1 MPFLLCLKKK
11 KSPVPLGR
19 SIFQKHTPPIQQN
32 YQALLESCLKNKRL
46 FIDDTFPAHISS
58 IGTGALLKKLPR
70 NIQWKRPH
78 ALHKSPVF
86 YAANRKQLD
95 LCQGLVENCWF
106 LAALGALTFHQDIL
120 AAVVPQN
127 QSFERKYAG
136 IFHFRFWHFGEWID
150 VVVDD
155 RLPVN
160 EAGELLFVSS
170 VYKNVFWGALL
181 EKAYAKLYGSYEDLQ
196 IGQVSEA
203 LVDFTGGVNTRIK
216 LAEAPPDLWH
226 ILTRATYSTSLMGC
240 QTHLGTTK
248 VLKNG
253 LVAGHAYTV
262 TGIRKVTCQYGPEN
276 LLRLRNP
283 WGKIEW
289 KGDWSDSSYKWELLS
304 PKEKILL
311 RKKQDDGE
319 FWMSLQDFKIHFV
332 DLVICKLT
340 PDLMSQEDGKKWMY
354 SLKSGRWVKGSTAG
368 GSLGFSKGNFWMNP
382 QYWLNVLPVE
392 DSKKSPSGPT
402 DPLCKGEAGDKI
414 CGPCGRRGVLA
425 SERQSLEQ
433 FLPVAIL
440 AHMAKTFAEATLTG
454 TASHP
459 QFLLLFL
466 TSSYQESNRK
476 LPPGFFTR
484 HQPVNKHQVF
494 LDEREVTYDF
504 HLEPCVYVI
513 VPSTLKPQQES
524 EFILRV
530 FSRKHILREMGGNTS
545 FTLSKNPEIN
555 AVQLQRILNNISW
568 RNFQSFRLNFSLD
581 SCQGILALLDEV
593 FQKRDTNRSGK
604 LDLVEMHAAVQE
616 TGISLSNEVCN
627 LMAIRYGDPDL
638 QISFE
643 SFVCFMLRVEIMGEA
658 FRNLTQDG
666 KGIYLR
672 ESEGIAVGEEVHN
685 DIITPE
691 EKSYAEVGRVSKE
704 QDLGVRG
711 AVQCLSPSF
720 AQNMLLAWHLKDLVK
735 AGIQGRQGALSDG
748 SGMIHFLR
756 KGMEEKQGYCSL
768 VTLEVKYEE
777 GELKKSF

>member
-1 MPFLLCLKKK
+1 SMPFLLCMKKR

-32 YQALLESCLKNKRL
+32 YQALLESCLKDKRL
-46 FIDDTFPAHISS
+46 FTDDTFPAHISS
-58 IGTGALLKKLPR
+58 IGTGALLKKLPQ
-70 NIQWKRPH
+70 NLQWKRPH

-86 YAANRKQLD
+86 YSANRKQLD

-106 LAALGALTFHQDIL
+106 LAALEALTFHQDIL

-136 IFHFRFWHFGEWID
+136 IFHFRFWHFGEWVD

-216 LAEAPPDLWH
+216 LAEAPPYLWN
-226 ILTRATYSTSLMGC
+226 ILTRATYSRSLMGC
-240 QTHLGTTK
+240 QTHVYFPSVSLSCIQTAK

-276 LLRLRNP
+276 LVRLRNP

-289 KGDWSDSSYKWELLS
+289 KGDWSDSSSKWELLS

-311 RKKQDDGE
+311 RKKKEDGE

-368 GSLGFSKGNFWMNP
+368 GSLGFRNGNFWMNP
-382 QYWLNVLPVE
+382 QYWLNVLPAE
-392 DSKKSPSGPT
+392 DSRKSPSS
-402 DPLCKGEAGDKI
+402 CNVVI
-414 CGPCGRRGVLA
+414 
-425 SERQSLEQ
+425 SLMQ
-433 FLPVAIL
+433 KHSSKHRNRAPHLFI
-440 AHMAKTFAEATLTG
+440 G
-454 TASHP
+454 
-459 QFLLLFL
+459 FLLYKNTFL
-466 TSSYQESNRK
+466 LPFFPEQYQESNRK
-476 LPPGFFTR
+476 LPPGFFSR

-494 LDEREVTYDF
+494 LDEREVTHYF
-504 HLEPCVYVI
+504 HLEPSVYVI
-513 VPSTLKPQQES
+513 VPSTLEPQQES

-530 FSRKHILREMGGNTS
+530 FSRKHVMISNDICNTLKEIVDRYEGKTWEDFFTKHFEQVRKKILKFS
-545 FTLSKNPEIN
+545 SISQNPEIN

-568 RNFQSFRLNFSLD
+568 RNFQSFRLSFSLD
-581 SCQGILALLDEV
+581 SCQGILALLDLNATGTLSIQEFRLLWKRLLFYLEV
-593 FQKRDTNRSGK
+593 FQKGDASRSGK
-604 LDLVEMHAAVQE
+604 LDLVELHAAVQE

-666 KGIYLR
+666 KGMYLR
-672 ESEGIAVGEEVHN
+672 ESE
-685 DIITPE
+685 
-691 EKSYAEVGRVSKE
+691 
-704 QDLGVRG
+704 
-711 AVQCLSPSF
+711 
-720 AQNMLLAWHLKDLVK
+720 
-735 AGIQGRQGALSDG
+735 
-748 SGMIHFLR
+748 
-756 KGMEEKQGYCSL
+756 
-768 VTLEVKYEE
+768 
-777 GELKKSF
+777 

>member
-32 YQALLESCLKNKRL
+32 YQALLESCLKNKCL
-46 FIDDTFPAHISS
+46 FTDDTFPAHISS

-70 NIQWKRPH
+70 NLQWKRPH

-216 LAEAPPDLWH
+216 LAEAPPDLWD

-392 DSKKSPSGPT
+392 DSKKSPST
-402 DPLCKGEAGDKI
+402 CSVVI
-414 CGPCGRRGVLA
+414 
-425 SERQSLEQ
+425 SLMQ
-433 FLPVAIL
+433 KYSTKHRNRAPHLFI
-440 AHMAKTFAEATLTG
+440 G
-454 TASHP
+454 
-459 QFLLLFL
+459 FLLYKVGLQ
-466 TSSYQESNRK
+466 YQESNRK

-545 FTLSKNPEIN
+545 FTLSKEIVDRYEGKIWEDFFTKYFEQNPEIN

-568 RNFQSFRLNFSLD
+568 RTCATASVS
-581 SCQGILALLDEV
+581 
-593 FQKRDTNRSGK
+593 
-604 LDLVEMHAAVQE
+604 AAP
-616 TGISLSNEVCN
+616 N
-627 LMAIRYGDPDL
+627 
-638 QISFE
+638 
-643 SFVCFMLRVEIMGEA
+643 
-658 FRNLTQDG
+658 
-666 KGIYLR
+666 
-672 ESEGIAVGEEVHN
+672 
-685 DIITPE
+685 
-691 EKSYAEVGRVSKE
+691 
-704 QDLGVRG
+704 
-711 AVQCLSPSF
+711 
-720 AQNMLLAWHLKDLVK
+720 
-735 AGIQGRQGALSDG
+735 
-748 SGMIHFLR
+748 
-756 KGMEEKQGYCSL
+756 
-768 VTLEVKYEE
+768 
-777 GELKKSF
+777 

>member
-1 MPFLLCLKKK
+1 TMPFLPCLKKK

-32 YQALLESCLKNKRL
+32 YQALLETCLKNKCL
-46 FIDDTFPAHISS
+46 FTDDNFPAHISS

-70 NIQWKRPH
+70 NLQWKRPH
-78 ALHKSPVF
+78 ALHRSPVF

-106 LAALGALTFHQDIL
+106 LAALEALTFHQDIL

-136 IFHFRFWHFGEWID
+136 IFHFRFWQFGEWVD

-160 EAGELLFVSS
+160 EVGELVFVSS

-203 LVDFTGGVNTRIK
+203 LVDFTGGVNIRIK
-216 LAEAPPDLWH
+216 LAAAPPDLWD
-226 ILTRATYSTSLMGC
+226 ILTRATYSRSLMGC
-240 QTHLGTTK
+240 QTHLGVYFPSVSLPCIQATK

-276 LLRLRNP
+276 LVRLRNP

-311 RKKQDDGE
+311 RKKKEDGE
-319 FWMSLQDFKIHFV
+319 FWMSLRDFKIHFV
-332 DLVICKLT
+332 DLMICKLT
-340 PDLMSQEDGKKWMY
+340 PDLMSEEDGKKWMY
-354 SLKSGRWVKGSTAG
+354 SLKNGRWVKGSTAR
-368 GSLGFSKGNFWMNP
+368 GSLGFCNGTFWMNP
-382 QYWLNVLPVE
+382 QYWLNVLPAE
-392 DSKKSPSGPT
+392 DSKKSLGS
-402 DPLCKGEAGDKI
+402 CNVVI
-414 CGPCGRRGVLA
+414 
-425 SERQSLEQ
+425 SLMQ
-433 FLPVAIL
+433 KHSSKHRNRAP
-440 AHMAKTFAEATLTG
+440 H
-454 TASHP
+454 
-459 QFLLLFL
+459 LFIGFSL
-466 TSSYQESNRK
+466 YKYQESNRK
-476 LPPGFFTR
+476 LPPAFFTR
-484 HQPVNKHQVF
+484 HQPVNKQQVF
-494 LDEREVTYDF
+494 LDEREVTHDF
-504 HLEPCVYVI
+504 HLEPGVYVI
-513 VPSTLKPQQES
+513 VPSTLEPQQES

-530 FSRKHILREMGGNTS
+530 FSRKHVVVFFLNILQEIVDRYEGKIWEDF
-545 FTLSKNPEIN
+545 FTKHFEQNPEIN

-568 RNFQSFRLNFSLD
+568 RNFQSFRLSFSLD
-581 SCQGILALLDEV
+581 ACQGILALLDLNASGTLSIQEFRVLWKRLLFYLEV
-593 FQKRDTNRSGK
+593 FQKKDTSRTGK
-604 LDLVEMHAAVQE
+604 LDLVELHAAVRE

-638 QISFE
+638 KISFE

-666 KGIYLR
+666 KGIYLQ
-672 ESEGIAVGEEVHN
+672 ESE
-685 DIITPE
+685 
-691 EKSYAEVGRVSKE
+691 
-704 QDLGVRG
+704 
-711 AVQCLSPSF
+711 
-720 AQNMLLAWHLKDLVK
+720 
-735 AGIQGRQGALSDG
+735 
-748 SGMIHFLR
+748 
-756 KGMEEKQGYCSL
+756 
-768 VTLEVKYEE
+768 
-777 GELKKSF
+777 

>member
-1 MPFLLCLKKK
+1 SMPFLLCLKKK

-19 SIFQKHTPPIQQN
+19 SIFQKHTPHIQQN
-32 YQALLESCLKNKRL
+32 YQALLESCLKSKRL
-46 FIDDTFPAHISS
+46 FTDDTFPAHISS

-70 NIQWKRPH
+70 NLKWKRPH
-78 ALHKSPVF
+78 ALHKSPIF

-106 LAALGALTFHQDIL
+106 LAALEALTFHQDIL

-216 LAEAPPDLWH
+216 LAEAPPDLWD
-226 ILTRATYSTSLMGC
+226 ILTRATYSRSLMGC
-240 QTHLGTTK
+240 QTQFIFLVSLSCIQTTK

-276 LLRLRNP
+276 LVRLRNP

-289 KGDWSDSSYKWELLS
+289 RGDWSDSSYKWELLS

-311 RKKQDDGE
+311 RKKKEDGE
-319 FWMSLQDFKIHFV
+319 FWMSLRDFKIHFV

-340 PDLMSQEDGKKWMY
+340 PDLMSPEDGKKWMY

-368 GSLGFSKGNFWMNP
+368 GSLGFCNGNFWMNP

-392 DSKKSPSGPT
+392 DSKKSPST
-402 DPLCKGEAGDKI
+402 CSVVI
-414 CGPCGRRGVLA
+414 
-425 SERQSLEQ
+425 SLMQ
-433 FLPVAIL
+433 KHSTKHRNRAPHLFIGFLLYKVQRIAL
-440 AHMAKTFAEATLTG
+440 L
-454 TASHP
+454 
-459 QFLLLFL
+459 FLLLPNRR
-466 TSSYQESNRK
+466 TSSPYRLK

-494 LDEREVTYDF
+494 LDDREVTHNF
-504 HLEPCVYVI
+504 HLEPSIYVI
-513 VPSTLKPQQES
+513 VPSTLEPQQES

-545 FTLSKNPEIN
+545 FTLSKEIVDRYEGKIWEDFFTKHFEQVSACNPEIN

-581 SCQGILALLDEV
+581 SCQSILALLDLNATGTLSIQEFRVLWKRLLFYLEV
-593 FQKRDTNRSGK
+593 FQKRDINRSGK
-604 LDLVEMHAAVQE
+604 LDLVELHTAVQE

-643 SFVCFMLRVEIMGEA
+643 SFVCFMLRVEIMGEV

-666 KGIYLR
+666 KGIYLQ
-672 ESEGIAVGEEVHN
+672 ESE
-685 DIITPE
+685 
-691 EKSYAEVGRVSKE
+691 
-704 QDLGVRG
+704 
-711 AVQCLSPSF
+711 
-720 AQNMLLAWHLKDLVK
+720 
-735 AGIQGRQGALSDG
+735 
-748 SGMIHFLR
+748 
-756 KGMEEKQGYCSL
+756 
-768 VTLEVKYEE
+768 
-777 GELKKSF
+777 

>member
-1 MPFLLCLKKK
+1 SMPFLLCLKKK

-32 YQALLESCLKNKRL
+32 YQALLESCLKNKCL
-46 FIDDTFPAHISS
+46 FTDDTFPAHTSS

-70 NIQWKRPH
+70 NLQWKRPH

-86 YAANRKQLD
+86 YAAHRKQLD

-106 LAALGALTFHQDIL
+106 LAALEALTFHQDIL

-136 IFHFRFWHFGEWID
+136 IFHFRFWHFGEWVD

-155 RLPVN
+155 LLPVN

-216 LAEAPPDLWH
+216 LAEAPPDLWD
-226 ILTRATYSTSLMGC
+226 ILSRATYSRSLMGC
-240 QTHLGTTK
+240 QTHLGFSFPSVSLSCTQTTK

-276 LLRLRNP
+276 LVRLRNP

-311 RKKQDDGE
+311 RKKKDDGE

-368 GSLGFSKGNFWMNP
+368 GSLEFSNGNFWMNP
-382 QYWLNVLPVE
+382 QYWLNVLPAE
-392 DSKKSPSGPT
+392 DSQKSPST
-402 DPLCKGEAGDKI
+402 CSVVI
-414 CGPCGRRGVLA
+414 
-425 SERQSLEQ
+425 SLMQ
-433 FLPVAIL
+433 K
-440 AHMAKTFAEATLTG
+440 HSSKHRNR
-454 TASHP
+454 ASHLFIG
-459 QFLLLFL
+459 FLLYKNTNLLPFFPEQ
-466 TSSYQESNRK
+466 YQESTRK

-494 LDEREVTYDF
+494 LDEREVTHDF

-513 VPSTLKPQQES
+513 VPSTLEPQQES

-530 FSRKHILREMGGNTS
+530 FSRKHVLREMGGNTS
-545 FTLSKNPEIN
+545 FTLSKEIVDRYEGKIWEDFFTKHFEQNPEIN

-581 SCQGILALLDEV
+581 SCQGILALLDLNATGTLSIQEFRV
-593 FQKRDTNRSGK
+593 LWKRLLFYLEIFQKRDTKRSGK
-604 LDLVEMHAAVQE
+604 LDLVELHAAVQE

-672 ESEGIAVGEEVHN
+672 ESEW
-685 DIITPE
+685 
-691 EKSYAEVGRVSKE
+691 
-704 QDLGVRG
+704 
-711 AVQCLSPSF
+711 
-720 AQNMLLAWHLKDLVK
+720 M
-735 AGIQGRQGALSDG
+735 
-748 SGMIHFLR
+748 M
-756 KGMEEKQGYCSL
+756 M
-768 VTLEVKYEE
+768 TLY
-777 GELKKSF
+777 S

>member
-1 MPFLLCLKKK
+1 SMPFLLCLKKK

-32 YQALLESCLKNKRL
+32 YQALLESCLKNKYL
-46 FIDDTFPAHISS
+46 FTDDTFPAHISS
-58 IGTGALLKKLPR
+58 IGTGALLKKLPQ
-70 NIQWKRPH
+70 NLQWKRPH

-106 LAALGALTFHQDIL
+106 LAALEALTFHQDIL

-136 IFHFRFWHFGEWID
+136 IFHFRFWHFGEWVD

-203 LVDFTGGVNTRIK
+203 LVDFTGGVNTMIK
-216 LAEAPPDLWH
+216 LAEAPPDLWD
-226 ILTRATYSTSLMGC
+226 ILTRATYSRSLMGC
-240 QTHLGTTK
+240 QTHLRVYFPSVSLSCVQTTK

-276 LLRLRNP
+276 LVRLRNP

-311 RKKQDDGE
+311 RKKKEDGE
-319 FWMSLQDFKIHFV
+319 FWMSLRDFKIHFV

-368 GSLGFSKGNFWMNP
+368 GSLGFCNGSFWMNP
-382 QYWLNVLPVE
+382 QYWLNVLPAE
-392 DSKKSPSGPT
+392 DSRKSPSS
-402 DPLCKGEAGDKI
+402 CNVVI
-414 CGPCGRRGVLA
+414 
-425 SERQSLEQ
+425 SLMQ
-433 FLPVAIL
+433 KHSSKHRNRAPHLFI
-440 AHMAKTFAEATLTG
+440 G
-454 TASHP
+454 
-459 QFLLLFL
+459 FLLYK
-466 TSSYQESNRK
+466 YQESNRK
-476 LPPGFFTR
+476 LPPGFFAR

-494 LDEREVTYDF
+494 LDEREVTHDF

-513 VPSTLKPQQES
+513 VPSTLEPQQES

-545 FTLSKNPEIN
+545 FTLSKEIVDRYEGKIWEDFFTKHFEQNPEIN

-568 RNFQSFRLNFSLD
+568 RNFQNFRLSFSLD
-581 SCQGILALLDEV
+581 SCQGILALLDLNATGTLSIQEFRILWKRLLFYLEV

-604 LDLVEMHAAVQE
+604 LDLVELHAAVQE
-616 TGISLSNEVCN
+616 TVCN

-672 ESEGIAVGEEVHN
+672 ESEW
-685 DIITPE
+685 
-691 EKSYAEVGRVSKE
+691 
-704 QDLGVRG
+704 
-711 AVQCLSPSF
+711 
-720 AQNMLLAWHLKDLVK
+720 M
-735 AGIQGRQGALSDG
+735 
-748 SGMIHFLR
+748 M
-756 KGMEEKQGYCSL
+756 M
-768 VTLEVKYEE
+768 TLY
-777 GELKKSF
+777 S

>member
-1 MPFLLCLKKK
+1 MLLLPCLKKK
-11 KSPVPLGR
+11 KPPVPLGR
-19 SIFQKHTPPIQQN
+19 NIFQKHTLPIQQN
-32 YQALLESCLKNKRL
+32 YQTLLETCLKNKCL
-46 FIDDTFPAHISS
+46 FTDDNFPAHISS
-58 IGTGALLKKLPR
+58 IGVGALLRKLPR
-70 NIQWKRPH
+70 NLQWKRPH
-78 ALHKSPVF
+78 ALHRSPVF
-86 YAANRKQLD
+86 YAPNRKQLD

-106 LAALGALTFHQDIL
+106 LAALEALTFHQDIL

-136 IFHFRFWHFGEWID
+136 IFHFRFWHFGEWVD

-160 EAGELLFVSS
+160 EAGELVFVSS

-203 LVDFTGGVNTRIK
+203 LVDFTGGVNIRIK
-216 LAEAPPDLWH
+216 LAAAPPDLWD
-226 ILTRATYSTSLMGC
+226 ILTRATYSRSLMGC
-240 QTHLGTTK
+240 QTHLGVYFSFVSLPCIQATK

-262 TGIRKVTCQYGPEN
+262 TGIRKVTCQHGPEN
-276 LLRLRNP
+276 LVRLRNP

-311 RKKQDDGE
+311 RKKKEDGE

-332 DLVICKLT
+332 DLMICKLT

-368 GSLGFSKGNFWMNP
+368 GSLGFCNGTFWMNP

-392 DSKKSPSGPT
+392 DSKKNLGS
-402 DPLCKGEAGDKI
+402 CNVVI
-414 CGPCGRRGVLA
+414 
-425 SERQSLEQ
+425 SLMQ
-433 FLPVAIL
+433 KHSSKHRNRAPHLFIGFSLYKVQRITLP
-440 AHMAKTFAEATLTG
+440 
-454 TASHP
+454 
-459 QFLLLFL
+459 FLL
-466 TSSYQESNRK
+466 SPNRKESNRK
-476 LPPGFFTR
+476 LPPAFFTR

-494 LDEREVTYDF
+494 LDEREMTHDF
-504 HLEPCVYVI
+504 HLDPGVYVI
-513 VPSTLKPQQES
+513 VPSTLEPQQES

-530 FSRKHILREMGGNTS
+530 FSRKHVLREMGGNTS
-545 FTLSKNPEIN
+545 FTLSEEIVDRYEGKIWRDFFTKHFEQNPEIN

-568 RNFQSFRLNFSLD
+568 RNFQSFRLSFSLD
-581 SCQGILALLDEV
+581 ACQGILALLDLNASGTLSIQEFRVLWKRLLFYLEV
-593 FQKRDTNRSGK
+593 FQKRDTSRSGK
-604 LDLVEMHAAVQE
+604 LDLVELHAAVQE

-638 QISFE
+638 KISFE

-666 KGIYLR
+666 KGIYLQ
-672 ESEGIAVGEEVHN
+672 ESEW
-685 DIITPE
+685 
-691 EKSYAEVGRVSKE
+691 
-704 QDLGVRG
+704 
-711 AVQCLSPSF
+711 
-720 AQNMLLAWHLKDLVK
+720 M
-735 AGIQGRQGALSDG
+735 
-748 SGMIHFLR
+748 M
-756 KGMEEKQGYCSL
+756 M
-768 VTLEVKYEE
+768 TLY
-777 GELKKSF
+777 S

>member
-1 MPFLLCLKKK
+1 AMPFLQCLEKK
-11 KSPVPLGR
+11 KSPVPLRR
-19 SIFQKHTPPIQQN
+19 SIFQKHTPSIQQN
-32 YQALLESCLKNKRL
+32 YQALLETCLKNKCL
-46 FIDDTFPAHISS
+46 FTDDNFPAHISS
-58 IGTGALLKKLPR
+58 IGTGPLLKKLPR
-70 NIQWKRPH
+70 NLQWKRPH
-78 ALHKSPVF
+78 ALHGSPVF

-106 LAALGALTFHQDIL
+106 LAALEALTFHQDIL

-136 IFHFRFWHFGEWID
+136 IFHFRFWHFGEWVD

-160 EAGELLFVSS
+160 EAGELVFVSS

-203 LVDFTGGVNTRIK
+203 LVDFTGGVNIRIK
-216 LAEAPPDLWH
+216 LAAAPPDLWD
-226 ILTRATYSTSLMGC
+226 ILTRATYTRSLMGC
-240 QTHLGTTK
+240 QTHLGVSFPSVSLPCIQAAK

-276 LLRLRNP
+276 LVRLRNP

-311 RKKQDDGE
+311 RKKKEDGE
-319 FWMSLQDFKIHFV
+319 FWMSLRDFKIHFV
-332 DLVICKLT
+332 DLTICKLT

-368 GSLGFSKGNFWMNP
+368 GSLGSCNGTFWMNP

-392 DSKKSPSGPT
+392 DSKKSLGS
-402 DPLCKGEAGDKI
+402 CNVVI
-414 CGPCGRRGVLA
+414 
-425 SERQSLEQ
+425 SLMQ
-433 FLPVAIL
+433 KHSSKHRNRAP
-440 AHMAKTFAEATLTG
+440 H
-454 TASHP
+454 
-459 QFLLLFL
+459 LFIGF
-466 TSSYQESNRK
+466 SFFKYQESNRK
-476 LPPGFFTR
+476 LPPAFFTQ

-494 LDEREVTYDF
+494 LDEREVTHDF
-504 HLEPCVYVI
+504 HLEPGVYVI
-513 VPSTLKPQQES
+513 VPSTLEPQQES

-530 FSRKHILREMGGNTS
+530 FSRKHLMIFFFFNILKEIVDRYEGKIWEDF
-545 FTLSKNPEIN
+545 FTKRFEQVSNPEIN

-568 RNFQSFRLNFSLD
+568 RNFQSFRLSFSLD
-581 SCQGILALLDEV
+581 ACQSILALLDLNASGTLSIQEFRVLWKRLLFYLEV

-604 LDLVEMHAAVQE
+604 LDLVELHAAVQE
-616 TGISLSNEVCN
+616 TGISLSSEVCN

-638 QISFE
+638 KISFE

-672 ESEGIAVGEEVHN
+672 ESE
-685 DIITPE
+685 
-691 EKSYAEVGRVSKE
+691 
-704 QDLGVRG
+704 
-711 AVQCLSPSF
+711 
-720 AQNMLLAWHLKDLVK
+720 
-735 AGIQGRQGALSDG
+735 
-748 SGMIHFLR
+748 
-756 KGMEEKQGYCSL
+756 
-768 VTLEVKYEE
+768 
-777 GELKKSF
+777 

>member
-1 MPFLLCLKKK
+1 IMPFLPCLKKK
-11 KSPVPLGR
+11 QSPVPLGR
-19 SIFQKHTPPIQQN
+19 NIFQKHTPPIQQN
-32 YQALLESCLKNKRL
+32 YQALLETCLKNKCL
-46 FIDDTFPAHISS
+46 FTDDNFPAHISS
-58 IGTGALLKKLPR
+58 IGVGALLKKLPR
-70 NIQWKRPH
+70 NLQWKRPH
-78 ALHKSPVF
+78 ALHRSPIF
-86 YAANRKQLD
+86 YAPNRKQLD

-106 LAALGALTFHQDIL
+106 LAALEALTFHQDIL

-160 EAGELLFVSS
+160 EAGELVFVSS

-203 LVDFTGGVNTRIK
+203 LVDFTGGVNIRIK
-216 LAEAPPDLWH
+216 LAAAPPDLWD
-226 ILTRATYSTSLMGC
+226 ILTRATYSRSLMGC
-240 QTHLGTTK
+240 QTHLGATK

-262 TGIRKVTCQYGPEN
+262 TGIRKVTCQHGPEN
-276 LLRLRNP
+276 LVRLRNP

-311 RKKQDDGE
+311 RKKKEDGE
-319 FWMSLQDFKIHFV
+319 FWMSLRDFKIHFV
-332 DLVICKLT
+332 DLMICKLT

-368 GSLGFSKGNFWMNP
+368 GSLGFCNGTFWMNP

-392 DSKKSPSGPT
+392 DSKKKLGS
-402 DPLCKGEAGDKI
+402 CNVVI
-414 CGPCGRRGVLA
+414 
-425 SERQSLEQ
+425 SLMQ
-433 FLPVAIL
+433 KHSSKHRNRAP
-440 AHMAKTFAEATLTG
+440 H
-454 TASHP
+454 
-459 QFLLLFL
+459 LFIGFSL
-466 TSSYQESNRK
+466 YKYQESSRK
-476 LPPGFFTR
+476 LPPAFFTR

-494 LDEREVTYDF
+494 LDEREVTHDF
-504 HLEPCVYVI
+504 HLEPGVYMI
-513 VPSTLKPQQES
+513 VPSTLEPQQES

-530 FSRKHILREMGGNTS
+530 FSRKHEIVDRYEGKS
-545 FTLSKNPEIN
+545 WQDFFTKHFEQVSNPEIN

-568 RNFQSFRLNFSLD
+568 RNFQSFRLSFSLD
-581 SCQGILALLDEV
+581 ACQGILALLDLNASGTLSIQEFRVLWKRLLFYLEV
-593 FQKRDTNRSGK
+593 FQKRDTSRSGK
-604 LDLVEMHAAVQE
+604 LDLVELHAAVQE

-638 QISFE
+638 KISFE

-666 KGIYLR
+666 KGIYLW
-672 ESEGIAVGEEVHN
+672 ESE
-685 DIITPE
+685 
-691 EKSYAEVGRVSKE
+691 
-704 QDLGVRG
+704 
-711 AVQCLSPSF
+711 
-720 AQNMLLAWHLKDLVK
+720 
-735 AGIQGRQGALSDG
+735 
-748 SGMIHFLR
+748 
-756 KGMEEKQGYCSL
+756 
-768 VTLEVKYEE
+768 
-777 GELKKSF
+777 

>member
-1 MPFLLCLKKK
+1 MPFLLCLKRK
-11 KSPVPLGR
+11 KSPGPLGR
-19 SIFQKHTPPIQQN
+19 SIFQKHPPLAQQN
-32 YQALLESCLKNKRL
+32 YQALLDMCLKSNRL
-46 FIDDTFPAHISS
+46 FTDDTFPAHISS

-70 NIQWKRPH
+70 NLQWKRPH
-78 ALHKSPVF
+78 ALHRSPVF

-106 LAALGALTFHQDIL
+106 LAALQALTFHQDIF

-136 IFHFRFWHFGEWID
+136 IFHFRFWHFGEWVD

-160 EAGELLFVSS
+160 EAGELIFVSS

-203 LVDFTGGVNTRIK
+203 LVDFTGGVNIRIK
-216 LAEAPPDLWH
+216 LAAAPPDLWD
-226 ILTRATYSTSLMGC
+226 ILTRATYSRSLMGC

-276 LLRLRNP
+276 LVRLRNP

-311 RKKQDDGE
+311 RKKKEDGE

-332 DLVICKLT
+332 DLMICKLT
-340 PDLMSQEDGKKWMY
+340 PDLMSKEDGKKWMY
-354 SLKSGRWVKGSTAG
+354 SLKRGRWVKGSTAG
-368 GSLGFSKGNFWMNP
+368 GSLGFCNGTFWMNP

-392 DSKKSPSGPT
+392 DSKKSLGS
-402 DPLCKGEAGDKI
+402 CNVVI
-414 CGPCGRRGVLA
+414 
-425 SERQSLEQ
+425 SLMQ
-433 FLPVAIL
+433 KHSSKHRNRAP
-440 AHMAKTFAEATLTG
+440 H
-454 TASHP
+454 
-459 QFLLLFL
+459 LFIGFSL
-466 TSSYQESNRK
+466 YKVDLQYQESNRK
-476 LPPGFFTR
+476 LLPAFFTQ

-494 LDEREVTYDF
+494 LDEREVTHDF
-504 HLEPCVYVI
+504 QLEPCVYVI
-513 VPSTLKPQQES
+513 VPSTLEPQQEA

-530 FSRKHILREMGGNTS
+530 FSRKHVLREMGGNTS
-545 FTLSKNPEIN
+545 FTLSKEIVDRYEGKIWEDFFTKYFEQNPEIN
-555 AVQLQRILNNISW
+555 AVQLQRILNNVSW
-568 RNFQSFRLNFSLD
+568 RNFQSFHLSFSLD
-581 SCQGILALLDEV
+581 ACQGILALLDLNTSGTLSIQEFRVLWKRLLFYLEV
-593 FQKRDTNRSGK
+593 FQKRNTSRSGK
-604 LDLVEMHAAVQE
+604 LDLVELHAAVQE

-627 LMAIRYGDPDL
+627 LMAIRYGDPHL
-638 QISFE
+638 KISFE

-666 KGIYLR
+666 RGIYLQ
-672 ESEGIAVGEEVHN
+672 ESEW
-685 DIITPE
+685 
-691 EKSYAEVGRVSKE
+691 
-704 QDLGVRG
+704 
-711 AVQCLSPSF
+711 
-720 AQNMLLAWHLKDLVK
+720 M
-735 AGIQGRQGALSDG
+735 
-748 SGMIHFLR
+748 M
-756 KGMEEKQGYCSL
+756 M
-768 VTLEVKYEE
+768 TLY
-777 GELKKSF
+777 S

>member
-1 MPFLLCLKKK
+1 MPFLPCLKKK

-32 YQALLESCLKNKRL
+32 YQALLEMCLKNKCL
-46 FIDDTFPAHISS
+46 FTDDNFPAHISS

-70 NIQWKRPH
+70 NLRWKRPH
-78 ALHKSPVF
+78 ALHRSPVF

-106 LAALGALTFHQDIL
+106 LAALQALTFHQDIL
-120 AAVVPQN
+120 AAVVPLN

-136 IFHFRFWHFGEWID
+136 IFHFRFWHFGEWVD

-160 EAGELLFVSS
+160 EVGELVFVSS

-203 LVDFTGGVNTRIK
+203 LVDFTGGVNTTIK
-216 LAEAPPDLWH
+216 LAAAPPDLWD
-226 ILTRATYSTSLMGC
+226 ILTRATYSRSLMGC

-276 LLRLRNP
+276 LVRLRNP

-311 RKKQDDGE
+311 RKNKEDGE
-319 FWMSLQDFKIHFV
+319 FWMSLRDFKIHFV
-332 DLVICKLT
+332 DLTICKLT

-354 SLKSGRWVKGSTAG
+354 SVKSGRWVKGSTAG
-368 GSLGFSKGNFWMNP
+368 GSLGFCNGTFWMNP
-382 QYWLNVLPVE
+382 QYLLDVLPVE
-392 DSKKSPSGPT
+392 DSKKSLGSCNVVISLIQKPSS
-402 DPLCKGEAGDKI
+402 KH
-414 CGPCGRRGVLA
+414 RNR
-425 SERQSLEQ
+425 
-433 FLPVAIL
+433 
-440 AHMAKTFAEATLTG
+440 
-454 TASHP
+454 ASHLSIG
-459 QFLLLFL
+459 FSLYK
-466 TSSYQESNRK
+466 YQESNRK
-476 LPPGFFTR
+476 LPPAFFTR
-484 HQPVNKHQVF
+484 HQPVNKHKVF
-494 LDEREVTYDF
+494 LDEREVTLDF
-504 HLEPCVYVI
+504 HLQPGVYVI
-513 VPSTLKPQQES
+513 VPSTLEPQQES

-530 FSRKHILREMGGNTS
+530 FSRKHVLREMGGNTS
-545 FTLSKNPEIN
+545 FTLSKEIVDRYEGKIWEDFFTNYFEQNPEIN

-568 RNFQSFRLNFSLD
+568 RNFQSFRLHFSLD
-581 SCQGILALLDEV
+581 ACQVILALLDLNATGTLSIQEFRV
-593 FQKRDTNRSGK
+593 LWKRLSGK
-604 LDLVEMHAAVQE
+604 LDLVELHAAVQE
-616 TGISLSNEVCN
+616 TGISLSNEICN

-638 QISFE
+638 KISFE

-672 ESEGIAVGEEVHN
+672 ESEW
-685 DIITPE
+685 
-691 EKSYAEVGRVSKE
+691 
-704 QDLGVRG
+704 
-711 AVQCLSPSF
+711 
-720 AQNMLLAWHLKDLVK
+720 M
-735 AGIQGRQGALSDG
+735 
-748 SGMIHFLR
+748 M
-756 KGMEEKQGYCSL
+756 M
-768 VTLEVKYEE
+768 TLY
-777 GELKKSF
+777 S

>member
-1 MPFLLCLKKK
+1 SMPFLLCLKKK

-32 YQALLESCLKNKRL
+32 YQALLESCLKNKHL
-46 FIDDTFPAHISS
+46 FTDDTFPAHISS
-58 IGTGALLKKLPR
+58 IGTGALLKKLPQ
-70 NIQWKRPH
+70 NLQWKRPH
-78 ALHKSPVF
+78 ALHKNPVF

-106 LAALGALTFHQDIL
+106 LAALEALTFHQDIL

-155 RLPVN
+155 QLPVN

-216 LAEAPPDLWH
+216 LAEAPPDLWD
-226 ILTRATYSTSLMGC
+226 ILTRATYSRSLMGC
-240 QTHLGTTK
+240 QTHLGVYFPIVSLSCMQTTK

-276 LLRLRNP
+276 LVRLRNP

-311 RKKQDDGE
+311 RKKKEDGE
-319 FWMSLQDFKIHFV
+319 FWMSLRDFKIHFV

-368 GSLGFSKGNFWMNP
+368 GSLGFCNGNFWMNP
-382 QYWLNVLPVE
+382 QYWLHVLPVE
-392 DSKKSPSGPT
+392 DSKKSPST
-402 DPLCKGEAGDKI
+402 CNVVI
-414 CGPCGRRGVLA
+414 
-425 SERQSLEQ
+425 SLMQKHSSKHRNRAPHLFIGFSLYKNTILLPFSPEQ
-433 FLPVAIL
+433 
-440 AHMAKTFAEATLTG
+440 
-454 TASHP
+454 
-459 QFLLLFL
+459 
-466 TSSYQESNRK
+466 YQESNRK
-476 LPPGFFTR
+476 LPPRFFTR

-494 LDEREVTYDF
+494 LDEREVTHDF

-513 VPSTLKPQQES
+513 VPSTLEPQQES

-530 FSRKHILREMGGNTS
+530 FSRKHILRIFNNLVDNIFLVQVNGFFISSKEIVDRYEGKIWEDF
-545 FTLSKNPEIN
+545 FTKHFEQVMACNPEIN
-555 AVQLQRILNNISW
+555 AVQLQRILNNICW

-581 SCQGILALLDEV
+581 SCQGILALLDLNATGTLSIQEFRVLWKRLLFYLEV

-604 LDLVEMHAAVQE
+604 LDLVELHAAVQE

-672 ESEGIAVGEEVHN
+672 ESE
-685 DIITPE
+685 
-691 EKSYAEVGRVSKE
+691 
-704 QDLGVRG
+704 
-711 AVQCLSPSF
+711 
-720 AQNMLLAWHLKDLVK
+720 VK
-735 AGIQGRQGALSDG
+735 AIPWLS
-748 SGMIHFLR
+748 
-756 KGMEEKQGYCSL
+756 
-768 VTLEVKYEE
+768 
-777 GELKKSF
+777 

>member
-1 MPFLLCLKKK
+1 MPFLSCLKKK

-32 YQALLESCLKNKRL
+32 YQALLETCLKNKCL
-46 FIDDTFPAHISS
+46 FTDDNFPAHISS

-70 NIQWKRPH
+70 NLQWKRPH
-78 ALHKSPVF
+78 ALHRSPVF
-86 YAANRKQLD
+86 YTANRKQLD

-106 LAALGALTFHQDIL
+106 LAALEALTFHQDIL
-120 AAVVPQN
+120 AAVVPLN

-136 IFHFRFWHFGEWID
+136 IFHFRFWHFGEWVD

-160 EAGELLFVSS
+160 EAGELVFVSS

-203 LVDFTGGVNTRIK
+203 LVDFTGGVNIRIK
-216 LAEAPPDLWH
+216 LAAAPPDLWD
-226 ILTRATYSTSLMGC
+226 ILTRATYSRSLMGC
-240 QTHLGTTK
+240 QTPLGATK

-276 LLRLRNP
+276 LVRLRNP

-289 KGDWSDSSYKWELLS
+289 KGDWSDNSYKWELLS

-311 RKKQDDGE
+311 RKKKEDGE

-332 DLVICKLT
+332 DLMICKLT

-368 GSLGFSKGNFWMNP
+368 GSLGFCNGTFWMNP

-392 DSKKSPSGPT
+392 DSKKSLSS
-402 DPLCKGEAGDKI
+402 CNVVI
-414 CGPCGRRGVLA
+414 
-425 SERQSLEQ
+425 SLMQ
-433 FLPVAIL
+433 KHSTKHRNQAP
-440 AHMAKTFAEATLTG
+440 H
-454 TASHP
+454 
-459 QFLLLFL
+459 LFIGFSL
-466 TSSYQESNRK
+466 YRVDQQYQESKRK
-476 LPPGFFTR
+476 LPPAFFIR

-494 LDEREVTYDF
+494 LDEREVTHDF
-504 HLEPCVYVI
+504 HLEPGVYVI
-513 VPSTLKPQQES
+513 VPSTLEPQQES
-524 EFILRV
+524 GFILRV
-530 FSRKHILREMGGNTS
+530 FSRKHVLREMGGNTS
-545 FTLSKNPEIN
+545 FTLSKEIVDRYEGKIWDDFFIKHFEQNPEIN

-568 RNFQSFRLNFSLD
+568 RNFQSFCLSFSLD
-581 SCQGILALLDEV
+581 ACQGILALLDLNASGTLGIQEFRVLWKRLLFYLEV
-593 FQKRDTNRSGK
+593 FQKRDTSRSGK
-604 LDLVEMHAAVQE
+604 LDLVELHAAVQE
-616 TGISLSNEVCN
+616 IGISLSNEVCN

-638 QISFE
+638 KISFE

-672 ESEGIAVGEEVHN
+672 ESEW
-685 DIITPE
+685 
-691 EKSYAEVGRVSKE
+691 
-704 QDLGVRG
+704 
-711 AVQCLSPSF
+711 
-720 AQNMLLAWHLKDLVK
+720 M
-735 AGIQGRQGALSDG
+735 
-748 SGMIHFLR
+748 M
-756 KGMEEKQGYCSL
+756 M
-768 VTLEVKYEE
+768 TLY
-777 GELKKSF
+777 S

>member
-1 MPFLLCLKKK
+1 MAVKANGCKRGRYSSEEGTPHPRKPRVSRRTVQCEIPTESSVENNYPGDIGDITMPFLQCMRKKE
-11 KSPVPLGR
+11 SPVPLGR

-32 YQALLESCLKNKRL
+32 YQALLESCLKNKCL
-46 FIDDTFPAHISS
+46 FTDDNFPAHIRS

-70 NIQWKRPH
+70 NLQWKRPH

-106 LAALGALTFHQDIL
+106 LAALEALTFHQDIL

-136 IFHFRFWHFGEWID
+136 IFHFRLGIPSPEVQLELISPLILCTPDTRFVFSSGWFWHFGEWVD

-216 LAEAPPDLWH
+216 LAEAPPDLWD
-226 ILTRATYSTSLMGC
+226 ILTRATYSRSLMGC
-240 QTHLGTTK
+240 QTHSGTTK
-248 VLKNG
+248 ILKNG

-262 TGIRKVTCQYGPEN
+262 TGIRKVTCKYGPEN
-276 LLRLRNP
+276 LVRLRNP

-311 RKKQDDGE
+311 RKNKEDGE
-319 FWMSLQDFKIHFV
+319 FWMSLRDFKIHFV
-332 DLVICKLT
+332 DLMICKLT

-368 GSLGFSKGNFWMNP
+368 GSLGFCNGNFWMNP

-392 DSKKSPSGPT
+392 DSKKSLNS
-402 DPLCKGEAGDKI
+402 CNVVI
-414 CGPCGRRGVLA
+414 
-425 SERQSLEQ
+425 SLMQ
-433 FLPVAIL
+433 KHSSKHRNRAPHLFI
-440 AHMAKTFAEATLTG
+440 G
-454 TASHP
+454 
-459 QFLLLFL
+459 FLLYKVGLQQ
-466 TSSYQESNRK
+466 YQESNRK
-476 LPPGFFTR
+476 LPPAFFNR

-494 LDEREVTYDF
+494 LDEREVTHDF
-504 HLEPCVYVI
+504 HLEPSVYVI
-513 VPSTLKPQQES
+513 VPSTLEPQQES
-524 EFILRV
+524 EFVLRV
-530 FSRKHILREMGGNTS
+530 FSRKHVLREMGGNTS
-545 FTLSKNPEIN
+545 FTLSKEI
-555 AVQLQRILNNISW
+555 VDRYEGKIWEDFFTKHFEQ
-568 RNFQSFRLNFSLD
+568 
-581 SCQGILALLDEV
+581 EV
-593 FQKRDTNRSGK
+593 FQKGDISRSGK
-604 LDLVEMHAAVQE
+604 LDLVELHAAVQE

-672 ESEGIAVGEEVHN
+672 ESEVIQPNLFAISR
-685 DIITPE
+685 DIFDEIRLLRGL
-691 EKSYAEVGRVSKE
+691 SNLASNVSR
-704 QDLGVRG
+704 D
-711 AVQCLSPSF
+711 SSF
-720 AQNMLLAWHLKDLVK
+720 AT
-735 AGIQGRQGALSDG
+735 
-748 SGMIHFLR
+748 
-756 KGMEEKQGYCSL
+756 SL
-768 VTLEVKYEE
+768 GNRFQWFTILIGKNI
-777 GELKKSF
+777 

>member
-1 MPFLLCLKKK
+1 MLLL
-11 KSPVPLGR
+11 PLIAWDETKCWNPEEPSEVENVGLDNV
-19 SIFQKHTPPIQQN
+19 HTQN
-32 YQALLESCLKNKRL
+32 YQALLESCLKNKCL
-46 FIDDTFPAHISS
+46 FVDDKFPADISS

-70 NIQWKRPH
+70 NLQWKRPH

-106 LAALGALTFHQDIL
+106 LAALEALTFHQDIL

-136 IFHFRFWHFGEWID
+136 IFHFQFWHFGEWVD

-155 RLPVN
+155 LLPVN
-160 EAGELLFVSS
+160 EAGELVFVSS

-216 LAEAPPDLWH
+216 LAEAPPDLWD
-226 ILTRATYSTSLMGC
+226 ILTRATYSRSLMGC

-276 LLRLRNP
+276 LVRLRNP

-311 RKKQDDGE
+311 RKKKEDGE
-319 FWMSLQDFKIHFV
+319 FWMSLRDFKIHFV
-332 DLVICKLT
+332 DLMICKLT

-368 GSLGFSKGNFWMNP
+368 GSLGLCNGNFWMNP

-392 DSKKSPSGPT
+392 DGGST
-402 DPLCKGEAGDKI
+402 GE
-414 CGPCGRRGVLA
+414 
-425 SERQSLEQ
+425 SLVTTADC
-433 FLPVAIL
+433 LLGTWA
-440 AHMAKTFAEATLTG
+440 G
-454 TASHP
+454 TALKTTLKVVFAFVP
-459 QFLLLFL
+459 WL
-466 TSSYQESNRK
+466 TYQESNRK
-476 LPPGFFTR
+476 LPPAFFTR

-494 LDEREVTYDF
+494 LDEREVTHDF

-513 VPSTLKPQQES
+513 VPSTLEPQQES

-530 FSRKHILREMGGNTS
+530 FSRKHVLREMGGNTS
-545 FTLSKNPEIN
+545 FTLSK
-555 AVQLQRILNNISW
+555 
-568 RNFQSFRLNFSLD
+568 
-581 SCQGILALLDEV
+581 EV

-604 LDLVEMHAAVQE
+604 LDLVELHAAVQE

-672 ESEGIAVGEEVHN
+672 ESETALWLF
-685 DIITPE
+685 
-691 EKSYAEVGRVSKE
+691 SSA
-704 QDLGVRG
+704 Q
-711 AVQCLSPSF
+711 PS
-720 AQNMLLAWHLKDLVK
+720 
-735 AGIQGRQGALSDG
+735 QGT
-748 SGMIHFLR
+748 
-756 KGMEEKQGYCSL
+756 K
-768 VTLEVKYEE
+768 
-777 GELKKSF
+777 

>member
-1 MPFLLCLKKK
+1 MGILLEKTRLIPRNQEFPAGLCRVRILSGKNYPGVTVDIIMPFLPCLKKK
-11 KSPVPLGR
+11 QSPVPLGR
-19 SIFQKHTPPIQQN
+19 NIFQKHTPPIQQN
-32 YQALLESCLKNKRL
+32 YQALLETCLKNKCL
-46 FIDDTFPAHISS
+46 FTDDNFPAHISS
-58 IGTGALLKKLPR
+58 IGVGALLKKLPR
-70 NIQWKRPH
+70 NLQWKRPH
-78 ALHKSPVF
+78 ALHRSPIF
-86 YAANRKQLD
+86 YAPNRKQLD

-106 LAALGALTFHQDIL
+106 LAALEALTFHQDIL

-160 EAGELLFVSS
+160 EAGELVFVSS

-203 LVDFTGGVNTRIK
+203 LVDFTGGVNIRIK
-216 LAEAPPDLWH
+216 LAAAPPDLWD
-226 ILTRATYSTSLMGC
+226 ILTRATYSRSLMGC
-240 QTHLGTTK
+240 QTHLGATK

-262 TGIRKVTCQYGPEN
+262 TGIRKVTCQHGPEN
-276 LLRLRNP
+276 LVRLRNP

-311 RKKQDDGE
+311 RKKKEDGE
-319 FWMSLQDFKIHFV
+319 FWMSLRDFKIHFV
-332 DLVICKLT
+332 DLMICKLT

-368 GSLGFSKGNFWMNP
+368 GSLGFCNGTFWMNP

-392 DSKKSPSGPT
+392 DSKKKLGS
-402 DPLCKGEAGDKI
+402 CNVVI
-414 CGPCGRRGVLA
+414 
-425 SERQSLEQ
+425 SLMQ
-433 FLPVAIL
+433 KHSSKHRNRAP
-440 AHMAKTFAEATLTG
+440 H
-454 TASHP
+454 
-459 QFLLLFL
+459 LFIGFSL
-466 TSSYQESNRK
+466 YKVDLQYQESSRK
-476 LPPGFFTR
+476 LPPAFFTR

-494 LDEREVTYDF
+494 LDEREVTHDF
-504 HLEPCVYVI
+504 HLEPGVYMI
-513 VPSTLKPQQES
+513 VPSTLEPQQES

-530 FSRKHILREMGGNTS
+530 FSRKHVLREMGGNTS
-545 FTLSKNPEIN
+545 FTLSKEIVDRYEGKSWQDFFTKHFEQNPEIN

-568 RNFQSFRLNFSLD
+568 RNFQSFRLSFSLD
-581 SCQGILALLDEV
+581 ACQGILALLDLNASGTLSIQEFRVLWKRLLFYLEV
-593 FQKRDTNRSGK
+593 FQKRDTSRSGK
-604 LDLVEMHAAVQE
+604 LDLVELHAAVQE

-638 QISFE
+638 KISFE

-672 ESEGIAVGEEVHN
+672 ESEW
-685 DIITPE
+685 
-691 EKSYAEVGRVSKE
+691 
-704 QDLGVRG
+704 
-711 AVQCLSPSF
+711 
-720 AQNMLLAWHLKDLVK
+720 M
-735 AGIQGRQGALSDG
+735 
-748 SGMIHFLR
+748 M
-756 KGMEEKQGYCSL
+756 M
-768 VTLEVKYEE
+768 TLY
-777 GELKKSF
+777 S

>member
-1 MPFLLCLKKK
+1 SMPFLLCLKKN

-32 YQALLESCLKNKRL
+32 YQALLELCLKNKCL
-46 FIDDTFPAHISS
+46 FTDDTFPAHISS
-58 IGTGALLKKLPR
+58 IGTGALLKKLPQ
-70 NIQWKRPH
+70 NLQWKRPH
-78 ALHKSPVF
+78 ALHKSPIF
-86 YAANRKQLD
+86 YASNRKQLD

-106 LAALGALTFHQDIL
+106 LAALEALTFHQDIL

-216 LAEAPPDLWH
+216 LAEAPPDLWA
-226 ILTRATYSTSLMGC
+226 ILTRATYSRSLMGC
-240 QTHLGTTK
+240 QTHLGATK

-262 TGIRKVTCQYGPEN
+262 TGIRKVTCHYGPEN
-276 LLRLRNP
+276 LVRLRNP

-311 RKKQDDGE
+311 RKKKEDGE
-319 FWMSLQDFKIHFV
+319 FWMSLRDFKIHFV

-368 GSLGFSKGNFWMNP
+368 GSLGFCNGNFWMNP

-392 DSKKSPSGPT
+392 DSKKSPRTCNVVISLMQKHSTKHRNRAPHLFIGF
-402 DPLCKGEAGDKI
+402 L
-414 CGPCGRRGVLA
+414 LYH
-425 SERQSLEQ
+425 QSLPFFPGQ
-433 FLPVAIL
+433 
-440 AHMAKTFAEATLTG
+440 
-454 TASHP
+454 
-459 QFLLLFL
+459 
-466 TSSYQESNRK
+466 YQDSNRK
-476 LPPGFFTR
+476 LPPRFFTR

-494 LDEREVTYDF
+494 LDEREVTHDF

-513 VPSTLKPQQES
+513 VPCTLEPQQES

-530 FSRKHILREMGGNTS
+530 FSRKHVLREIGGNTS
-545 FTLSKNPEIN
+545 FTLCKEIVDRYEGKIWEDFFTKHFEQVMACNPEIN

-581 SCQGILALLDEV
+581 SCQGILALLDLNATGTLSIQEFRVLWKRLLFYLEV

-604 LDLVEMHAAVQE
+604 LDLVELHAAVQE

-672 ESEGIAVGEEVHN
+672 ESEW
-685 DIITPE
+685 
-691 EKSYAEVGRVSKE
+691 
-704 QDLGVRG
+704 
-711 AVQCLSPSF
+711 
-720 AQNMLLAWHLKDLVK
+720 M
-735 AGIQGRQGALSDG
+735 
-748 SGMIHFLR
+748 M
-756 KGMEEKQGYCSL
+756 M
-768 VTLEVKYEE
+768 TLY
-777 GELKKSF
+777 S

>member
-1 MPFLLCLKKK
+1 MPFLLCLKKD

-32 YQALLESCLKNKRL
+32 YQALLESCLKNKCL
-46 FIDDTFPAHISS
+46 FTDDNFPPHMSS

-70 NIQWKRPH
+70 NLQWKRPH

-106 LAALGALTFHQDIL
+106 LAALEALTFHQDIL

-136 IFHFRFWHFGEWID
+136 IFHFRFWHFGEWVD

-155 RLPVN
+155 LLPVN
-160 EAGELLFVSS
+160 EAGELVFVSS

-216 LAEAPPDLWH
+216 LAEAPPDLWD
-226 ILTRATYSTSLMGC
+226 ILTRATYSRSLMGC

-276 LLRLRNP
+276 LVRLRNP

-311 RKKQDDGE
+311 RKKKEDGE
-319 FWMSLQDFKIHFV
+319 FWMSLRDFKIHFV
-332 DLVICKLT
+332 DLMICKLT

-368 GSLGFSKGNFWMNP
+368 GSLGFCNGNFWMNP

-392 DSKKSPSGPT
+392 DNKKSLS
-402 DPLCKGEAGDKI
+402 LCNVVI
-414 CGPCGRRGVLA
+414 
-425 SERQSLEQ
+425 SLMQ
-433 FLPVAIL
+433 KHSSKHRNRAPHLFI
-440 AHMAKTFAEATLTG
+440 G
-454 TASHP
+454 
-459 QFLLLFL
+459 FLLYHISLIFFFPEQ
-466 TSSYQESNRK
+466 YQESNRK
-476 LPPGFFTR
+476 LPPAFFTR

-494 LDEREVTYDF
+494 LDEREVTHDF

-513 VPSTLKPQQES
+513 VPSTLEPQQES

-530 FSRKHILREMGGNTS
+530 FSRKHVLREMGGNTS
-545 FTLSKNPEIN
+545 FTLSKEIVDRYEGKIWEDFFTKHFEQVVLKKKKKLKFSSISQNPEIN
-555 AVQLQRILNNISW
+555 AVQLQKILNNISW

-581 SCQGILALLDEV
+581 SCQGILALLDLNATGTLSIQEFRVLWKRLLFYLEV
-593 FQKRDTNRSGK
+593 FQKRDTSRTGK
-604 LDLVEMHAAVQE
+604 LDLVELHAAVRE

-672 ESEGIAVGEEVHN
+672 ESEW
-685 DIITPE
+685 
-691 EKSYAEVGRVSKE
+691 
-704 QDLGVRG
+704 
-711 AVQCLSPSF
+711 
-720 AQNMLLAWHLKDLVK
+720 M
-735 AGIQGRQGALSDG
+735 
-748 SGMIHFLR
+748 M
-756 KGMEEKQGYCSL
+756 M
-768 VTLEVKYEE
+768 TLY
-777 GELKKSF
+777 S

>member
-1 MPFLLCLKKK
+1 TMPFLMHLKKK

-19 SIFQKHTPPIQQN
+19 SIFQKHTLPIQQN
-32 YQALLESCLKNKRL
+32 YQALLESCLKNKCL
-46 FIDDTFPAHISS
+46 FTDDNFPAHISS
-58 IGTGALLKKLPR
+58 IGTGPLLKKLPQ
-70 NIQWKRPH
+70 NLQWKRPH
-78 ALHKSPVF
+78 ALHKSPIF
-86 YAANRKQLD
+86 YTANRKQLD

-106 LAALGALTFHQDIL
+106 LAALEALTFHQDIL

-136 IFHFRFWHFGEWID
+136 IFHFRFWHFGEWVD

-160 EAGELLFVSS
+160 EAGELVFVSS

-203 LVDFTGGVNTRIK
+203 FVDFTGGVNTRIK
-216 LAEAPPDLWH
+216 LAEAPPDLWN
-226 ILTRATYSTSLMGC
+226 ILTRATYSRSLMGC
-240 QTHLGTTK
+240 QTHLGVYFSSVSLPCIQTTK

-276 LLRLRNP
+276 LVRLRNP

-311 RKKQDDGE
+311 RKKKEDGE
-319 FWMSLQDFKIHFV
+319 FWMSLRDFKIHFV
-332 DLVICKLT
+332 DLMICKLT

-368 GSLGFSKGNFWMNP
+368 GSQGFCNGNFWMNP

-392 DSKKSPSGPT
+392 DSKKSPSS
-402 DPLCKGEAGDKI
+402 CNVVI
-414 CGPCGRRGVLA
+414 
-425 SERQSLEQ
+425 SLMQ
-433 FLPVAIL
+433 KHSSKHRNRAPHLFIGFSLY
-440 AHMAKTFAEATLTG
+440 KNT
-454 TASHP
+454 
-459 QFLLLFL
+459 FLLSFFPKQ
-466 TSSYQESNRK
+466 YQESNRK
-476 LPPGFFTR
+476 LPPAFFTC
-484 HQPVNKHQVF
+484 HQPVNKHHVF
-494 LDEREVTYDF
+494 LNEREVTHDF

-513 VPSTLKPQQES
+513 VPSTLEPQQES

-530 FSRKHILREMGGNTS
+530 FSRKHLMIYIIFNTLKEIVDRYEGKIWEEF
-545 FTLSKNPEIN
+545 FTKHFERKKKLKFSSISQNPEIN

-568 RNFQSFRLNFSLD
+568 RNFQSFHLSFSLD
-581 SCQGILALLDEV
+581 SCQGILALLDLNATGTLSIQEFRVLWKRLLFYLEV
-593 FQKRDTNRSGK
+593 FQKGDASRTGK
-604 LDLVEMHAAVQE
+604 LDLVELHAAVQE

-666 KGIYLR
+666 QGIYLR
-672 ESEGIAVGEEVHN
+672 ESEVK
-685 DIITPE
+685 P
-691 EKSYAEVGRVSKE
+691 
-704 QDLGVRG
+704 LPP
-711 AVQCLSPSF
+711 LS
-720 AQNMLLAWHLKDLVK
+720 
-735 AGIQGRQGALSDG
+735 
-748 SGMIHFLR
+748 
-756 KGMEEKQGYCSL
+756 
-768 VTLEVKYEE
+768 
-777 GELKKSF
+777 